1 MAGLGIYERFAMKK
15 KTKQTTTEQ
24 LISSVPYCSSVYV

>member
-15 KTKQTTTEQ
+15 KNYQTVDFFSPILQ
-24 LISSVPYCSSVYV
+24 LCVYV

>member
-15 KTKQTTTEQ
+15 KKTTYQTVDFFSPILQ
-24 LISSVPYCSSVYV
+24 LCVYV